1 MTRLSDSAR
10 KMLEGKNF
18 AFMTTL
24 SPNGSPRVTPV
35 WVDTDGEHVLINT
48 AIGRLKQKN
57 AKRDPRVAVALTDS
71 ANPYNFITLEGRVVE
86 QVSGQIAE
94 DHIDKMAKR
103 YLGVDKYPH
112 RQPGER
118 RVILKIKPEHVFLP
132 QSR

>member
-1 MTRLSDSAR
+1 MTRLNDSAR

-18 AFMTTL
+18 AFIATL
-24 SPNGSPRVTPV
+24 HPDGSPRVTPV

-57 AKRDPRVAVALTDS
+57 VKRDPRVAVALTDS
-71 ANPYNFITLEGRVVE
+71 VHPYSFITLEGRVVE

-94 DHIDKMAKR
+94 DHIDKMANK

-118 RVILKIKPEHVFLP
+118 RVILKIKPDHVFLP